1 MPIRLRLLAAAMP
14 LALMLPSP
22 SFAMPTGGTCIEGN
36 CEDGIGTFRET
47 STGLTTRG
55 LFSNGRFAP
64 SSTYEVVY
72 PHHPGQVYHSTT
84 DAQRNWV
91 QAEMWRTESQFYAGS
106 VKTAI
111 NPFTQHQVISYSVGR
126 FEDGPDTVYEGQFEY
141 VSLPPTQEQMQSY
154 NGQGFSIQSGIYMFS
169 GTRSSKS
176 QGTKDYGI
184 FATETVYPQKPI
196 LFSPADPARIA
207 DIRARYT
214 AALTA
219 SAAQSKAR
227 ADAMQ
232 AQQSAQDT
240 DLIGTL
246 FQAAAGGLLASSMGQ
261 MTGALGGGM
270 GGVNAMNL
278 SQVVGVMTGATSP
291 DQAMAAMAQQYMAQG
306 LGAAVGATSPQDF
319 AALAAGMASG
329 GAVPTTQGA
338 VTAAML
344 TQAQTLAQQKTVTT
358 TPAAQTI
365 HIPPNGGAPSA
376 TPNTG
381 STPVASGSGS
391 RVPKLEQMTL
401 PCTNENGSFTG
412 SSKVPKA
419 AADCRAEVIAHRK
432 VQCRSD
438 WMTDPSYAAMKA
450 CFQQKGIADLSQ
462 WR

>member
-22 SFAMPTGGTCIEGN
+22 SFAIPNGGTCIEGN

-47 STGLTTRG
+47 PTGVITRG

-64 SSTYEVVY
+64 SSTYEVIF

-84 DAQRNWV
+84 DAQRNWA
-91 QAEMWRTESQFYAGS
+91 QAEIWRTESQFYAGS

-111 NPFTQHQVISYSVGR
+111 NPFTQHQVISYDVGR

-141 VSLPPTQEQMQSY
+141 VSLPPTQEQLQSY

-176 QGTKDYGI
+176 RGTKDYGI

-319 AALAAGMASG
+319 AALGGGYGLRRGRADNAGGGDSG
-329 GAVPTTQGA
+329 DAGAGA
-338 VTAAML
+338 GAG
-344 TQAQTLAQQKTVTT
+344 
-358 TPAAQTI
+358 PAERPSPQPRQPQTI

-381 STPVASGSGS
+381 ATPVASGSGS

-412 SSKVPKA
+412 
-419 AADCRAEVIAHRK
+419 
-432 VQCRSD
+432 Q
-438 WMTDPSYAAMKA
+438 
-450 CFQQKGIADLSQ
+450 L
-462 WR
+462 